1 MYLSSFFF
9 GAHLPS
15 DLYWL
20 GKIQPTYSQTLP
32 AAAQCC
38 QSFILYFPLRLAS
51 SFSWR
56 ARRHIRR
63 KRRRRRSGSIGLLKE
78 RDERGKQRKKVV
90 SSPQEKIWKYFCI
103 NKYLLTLKKENQKG
117 KRERRP
123 SSHVYSN
130 CICMAIKHIQVAI
143 LLPLSTQKSFSVS
156 TLHRPIDWCRYWDWR
171 SWEMSTIKFHNTE
184 MYRDWRIIPGVPVQS
199 VLLHVPPCFPFTL
212 IEAIFFKVLYHLNFL
227 SETPGILGFM
237 HYSRTQY
244 PQVPCTSFIEYI

>member
-1 MYLSSFFF
+1 MERERRRREKVFLFFYFFIFSCFFFFVPVYLSSFFF
-9 GAHLPS
+9 EAHLPS

-56 ARRHIRR
+56 ARRHIRS

-103 NKYLLTLKKENQKG
+103 NKYLLTLKKNPERE
-117 KRERRP
+117 KRET
-123 SSHVYSN
+123 
-130 CICMAIKHIQVAI
+130 AQ
-143 LLPLSTQKSFSVS
+143 
-156 TLHRPIDWCRYWDWR
+156 
-171 SWEMSTIKFHNTE
+171 
-184 MYRDWRIIPGVPVQS
+184 
-199 VLLHVPPCFPFTL
+199 FTRL
-212 IEAIFFKVLYHLNFL
+212 
-227 SETPGILGFM
+227 
-237 HYSRTQY
+237 
-244 PQVPCTSFIEYI
+244 